1 MTTKVIVLC
10 PDNSLHDTLVR
21 VEEHQDDDAWIQV
34 EEHIVP
40 PREQSDPIYISS
52 TRRIVVEESHDERIQ
67 PLVGGPK

>member
-34 EEHIVP
+34 EEQVVP

-52 TRRIVVEESHDERIQ
+52 TRRIVVEENRDERVQ